1 MTDVRPRASLR
12 SRAAPEHRSGIAASR
27 YARRVEGELR
37 SGIEPRSMVAL
48 SGGHFAVDFAS
59 GSVPALIPFLTDR
72 FHLSY
77 TLAAVLLLAATV
89 SSSLVQPLFGLWS
102 DRRGALWLVPAGAAL
117 AAVGVGGA
125 AISPRYP
132 VAVVLV
138 FAGGLGV
145 AAFHPEGAKF
155 AAYASGRKRASG
167 MSYFNIGGNTGYA
180 LGAFATGELVVWL
193 GLAGAVA
200 AMVPVLA
207 ASLALARMLPRLSRL
222 TPVRPAGTLGRG
234 VDRRRGMALLGAVIA
249 LRSIPWFTLLAF
261 VPLWVVAHGHSKSD
275 GNRLLFLML
284 LAGALGTLLL
294 GPVADRVG
302 LRRTLVVTQAAVA
315 PLVLVFVYVGGAVG
329 VVALMLVGVCV
340 VGTFGVTMVLSQLYL
355 PRHVGMA
362 SGLSVGLAMGIGGI
376 AAVVLG
382 AVADAVDLRL
392 ALTISAVTPAVGV
405 FFCLLLPAP
414 TRTRASVRE
423 PARPLALT
431 AD

>member
-1 MTDVRPRASLR
+1 M
-12 SRAAPEHRSGIAASR
+12 
-27 YARRVEGELR
+27 R
-37 SGIEPRSMVAL
+37 SGIERRSMVAL

-59 GSVPALIPFLTDR
+59 GSVPAMIPFLTER
-72 FHLSY
+72 FDLNY
-77 TLAAVLLLAATV
+77 ALAALLLLAATV

-102 DRRGALWLVPAGAAL
+102 DRRGALWLIPGGIAL

-125 AISPRYP
+125 AISPMYP
-132 VAVVLV
+132 VVVVLV

-155 AAYASGRKRASG
+155 AAYASGSKRASG

-193 GLAGAVA
+193 GLVGGLVA
-200 AMVPVLA
+200 MLPVLVT
-207 ASLALARMLPRLSRL
+207 SVVLARALPRLSRL
-222 TPVRPAGTLGRG
+222 TPVRGPGAHDRG
-234 VDRRRGMALLGAVIA
+234 VDRRRAMALLGVVIA
-249 LRSIPWFTLLAF
+249 LRSIPWFALLAF
-261 VPLWVVAHGHSKSD
+261 VPLWVVAHGHSKAD

-284 LAGALGTLLL
+284 LAGAVGTLVL
-294 GPVADRVG
+294 GPVADRIG
-302 LRRTLVVTQAAVA
+302 LRRTLVVTQVAIA
-315 PLVLVFVYVGGAVG
+315 PLILAFVYLGGAIG

-362 SGLSVGLAMGIGGI
+362 SGLSIGLAMGIGGI
-376 AAVVLG
+376 AAVILG
-382 AVADAVDLRL
+382 AVADAVDLQL
-392 ALTISAVTPAVGV
+392 ALTISAFAPALGV
-405 FFCLLLPAP
+405 LFCLRLPAP
-414 TRTRASVRE
+414 TRPPASVRE